1 MDQKGKTMSDEL
13 EEITLEEILD
23 DIIDAQIQIIDAV
36 SKGKPVTNGEDLMAR
51 LQELQEILRGADE
64 DD

>member
-36 SKGKPVTNGEDLMAR
+36 SKGKPVADAEELMAR
-51 LQELQEILRGADE
+51 LQALQEILRGADE

>member
-1 MDQKGKTMSDEL
+1 MSDEL

-36 SKGKPVTNGEDLMAR
+36 SKGKPVANGEDLMAR

-64 DD
+64 DG

>member
-1 MDQKGKTMSDEL
+1 MSDEL

-36 SKGKPVTNGEDLMAR
+36 SKGKPVADAEELMAR
-51 LQELQEILRGADE
+51 LQGLQEILRGADE

>member
-1 MDQKGKTMSDEL
+1 MSDEL

-36 SKGKPVTNGEDLMAR
+36 AKGKPVADAEDLMAR
-51 LQELQEILRGADE
+51 LQALQEILRGADE

>member
-1 MDQKGKTMSDEL
+1 MSDEL

-36 SKGKPVTNGEDLMAR
+36 AKGKPVADAEELMAR
-51 LQELQEILRGADE
+51 LQALQEILRGADE

>member
-1 MDQKGKTMSDEL
+1 MSDEL

-36 SKGKPVTNGEDLMAR
+36 SKGKPVADAEELMAR
-51 LQELQEILRGADE
+51 LQALQEILRGADE

>member
-1 MDQKGKTMSDEL
+1 MSDEL

-36 SKGKPVTNGEDLMAR
+36 SKGKPMANGEDLIAR

-64 DD
+64 DA

>member
-1 MDQKGKTMSDEL
+1 MSDEL

-36 SKGKPVTNGEDLMAR
+36 SKGKPVTDAEGLMAR

>member
-1 MDQKGKTMSDEL
+1 MSDEL

-36 SKGKPVTNGEDLMAR
+36 SKGKPLANGEDLMAR

-64 DD
+64 DA

>member
-1 MDQKGKTMSDEL
+1 MSDEL

-36 SKGKPVTNGEDLMAR
+36 SKGKPMANGEDLMAR

-64 DD
+64 DA

>member
-1 MDQKGKTMSDEL
+1 MSDEL

-36 SKGKPVTNGEDLMAR
+36 SKGKPVADAEELMGR
-51 LQELQEILRGADE
+51 LQGLQEILRGADE

>member
-1 MDQKGKTMSDEL
+1 MSDEL

-36 SKGKPVTNGEDLMAR
+36 SKGKPMANGEDLMAR

-64 DD
+64 DV

>member
-1 MDQKGKTMSDEL
+1 MSDEL

-36 SKGKPVTNGEDLMAR
+36 SKGKPVANGEDLMAR

-64 DD
+64 DA

>member
-1 MDQKGKTMSDEL
+1 MSDEL

-36 SKGKPVTNGEDLMAR
+36 SKGKPVANGEDLMAR